1 MLPESIDVLF
11 LSVGSDGHIASLY
24 PQSNALNEKTKSV
37 VPVVGP
43 KPPPERLTIT
53 TSVIQPAKATF
64 LFAQGKE
71 KVQILEKALE
81 SPNNI
86 SSFPVRLVLGAH
98 GYLTLMLQS
107 NSAKID
113 YNESNIN
120 CQRF

>member
-53 TSVIQPAKATF
+53 TSVIQPAKSTF

-71 KVQILEKALE
+71 KGQILAQALE

-86 SSFPVRLVLGAH
+86 ASFPARLVLGATWI
-98 GYLTLMLQS
+98 LDTDAAEQLSKNRL
-107 NSAKID
+107 
-113 YNESNIN
+113 
-120 CQRF
+120 

>member
-1 MLPESIDVLF
+1 
-11 LSVGSDGHIASLY
+11 
-24 PQSNALNEKTKSV
+24 
-37 VPVVGP
+37 
-43 KPPPERLTIT
+43 
-53 TSVIQPAKATF
+53 VIQPAKATF

-107 NSAKID
+107 KSEK
-113 YNESNIN
+113 
-120 CQRF
+120 